1 MVSVWSR
8 RLHNPQ
14 ALFEKHLPAYTLSCS
29 NMYFEGRV
37 SMLTWSSINIF
48 GYCDPSTVNMMKNNN
63 ANKDIFRN
71 EQKKSLVEIIYL
83 SEAMWLM
90 CKYYVATL
98 F

>member
-14 ALFEKHLPAYTLSCS
+14 AFFEKHLPAYTLSCS

-48 GYCDPSTVNMMKNNN
+48 GYCDQSTVNMMMNNN
-63 ANKDIFRN
+63 ADKDTFRN
-71 EQKKSLVEIIYL
+71 EQKKSLLGNNLLIRGN
-83 SEAMWLM
+83 
-90 CKYYVATL
+90 VADV
-98 F
+98 